1 MKYKKGFK
9 QPFLLSSD
17 VHYDNPKCDRDLYH
31 KHLDQAKERGAGV
44 FCFGDFFCLMQSR
57 KDRRGSK
64 SDIRPEHNGSNY
76 FDLVINEAAK
86 KMAPYSQNIILFS
99 DGNHET
105 AVVKNME
112 TNPLERLVAI
122 LNHQYN
128 GQTLH
133 GYYQGFVRFRF
144 EHESGGRVKTITL
157 AYHHGKWGG
166 VVTKGVPSVARFSAM
181 FPQADIIVS
190 GHTHDAWNVVHTQT
204 CFKENGEVYNK
215 EQEHIKTPT
224 YKEEFL
230 KGSGFATEKIVQP
243 KPLGG
248 YWLNFYYE
256 SQEIKFDIVRAKK

>member
-1 MKYKKGFK
+1 MKYTTTRLTPQVIEVRMKYKKGFK

-128 GQTLH
+128 GQEAAA
-133 GYYQGFVRFRF
+133 G
-144 EHESGGRVKTITL
+144 
-157 AYHHGKWGG
+157 
-166 VVTKGVPSVARFSAM
+166 
-181 FPQADIIVS
+181 
-190 GHTHDAWNVVHTQT
+190 
-204 CFKENGEVYNK
+204 
-215 EQEHIKTPT
+215 
-224 YKEEFL
+224 
-230 KGSGFATEKIVQP
+230 
-243 KPLGG
+243 
-248 YWLNFYYE
+248 
-256 SQEIKFDIVRAKK
+256 